1 MSTPTTPPTTL
12 LSSPIPGLRTIEIT
26 AVDEPLLQRFFEAN
40 PQYFLAVQGEAA
52 AANEAH
58 QEIHGELPPGW
69 RYTKKWLVGCIDA
82 DGSMQAMANVVSD
95 LLAPGVWHIGL
106 FIVATRRFGTGD
118 AQALYRGLET
128 WAASNGANWLRLGV
142 VQGNARA
149 ERFWEALGFV
159 QTRTR
164 SGVEMGKLTNTLRVM
179 VKPLASGTWE
189 QYLSL
194 VERDR
199 PEHQDAP

>member
-1 MSTPTTPPTTL
+1 MPTIPLPR
-12 LSSPIPGLRTIEIT
+12 SPIPGLRTIEIT
-26 AVDEPLLQRFFEAN
+26 SVDEPTLQRFFEAN
-40 PQYFLAVQGEAA
+40 PHYFVAVQGEPA

-58 QEIHGELPPGW
+58 EEIHGELPPGW
-69 RYTKKWLVGCIDA
+69 SYTKKWLVGYRDSE
-82 DGSMQAMANVVSD
+82 DSLQAMANVVSD

-106 FIVATRRFGTGD
+106 FIVATSRYGTGN

-128 WAASNGANWLRLGV
+128 WAAANGANWLRLGV
-142 VQGNARA
+142 VQGNVRA

-179 VKPLASGTWE
+179 VKPLASGTLE
-189 QYLSL
+189 RYLSL

-199 PEHQDAP
+199 PELQNAP

>member
-1 MSTPTTPPTTL
+1 MSTTSLPR
-12 LSSPIPGLRTIEIT
+12 SPIPGLRTIEIT
-26 AVDEPLLQRFFEAN
+26 SADEPTLQRFFEAN
-40 PQYFLAVQGEAA
+40 PQYFLAVQGEPA

-58 QEIHGELPPGW
+58 EEVHGEPPPGW
-69 RYTKKWLVGCIDA
+69 SYTKKWLVGCIDA
-82 DGSMQAMANVVSD
+82 EGSMQAIANVVSD

-106 FIVATRRFGTGD
+106 FIVATARFGTGD
-118 AQALYRGLET
+118 AQALDRGLET

-142 VQGNARA
+142 VRGNVRA

-179 VKPLASGTWE
+179 VKPLASGTLE

-199 PEHQDAP
+199 PEPPSSPSV

>member
-1 MSTPTTPPTTL
+1 MPSTQLP
-12 LSSPIPGLRTIEIT
+12 SSPIPGLRTIELRSDD
-26 AVDEPLLQRFFEAN
+26 APELQRFFEAN
-40 PQYFLAVQGEAA
+40 PHYFLAVQGEPAG
-52 AANEAH
+52 ANEAH
-58 QEIHGELPPGW
+58 EEMHGELPPGW
-69 RYTKKWLVGCIDA
+69 SYTKKWLVGYRDSEDSLLA
-82 DGSMQAMANVVSD
+82 LANVVSD

-106 FIVATRRFGTGD
+106 FIVATSRFGTGD

-142 VQGNARA
+142 VQGNVRA

-164 SGVEMGKLTNTLRVM
+164 SGVKMGKLTNTLRVM
-179 VKPLASGTWE
+179 VKPLASGTLE

-199 PEHQDAP
+199 PELQNAP